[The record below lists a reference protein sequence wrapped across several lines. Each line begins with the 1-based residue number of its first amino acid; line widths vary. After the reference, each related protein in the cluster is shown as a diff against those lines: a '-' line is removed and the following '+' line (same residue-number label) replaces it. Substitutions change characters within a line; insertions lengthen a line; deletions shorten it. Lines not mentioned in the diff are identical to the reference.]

1 MGMEIKFEMK
11 NSDLSHSSNFMKT
24 WDFKSQENYIYL
36 DKIKA
41 EKNKMKTR
49 KSVSKRFKITGT
61 GKIIRR
67 QCGKKHLNEKKDK
80 NRKNSLSTYRLV
92 AESDLSNV
100 TRCLP
105 YIKK

>member
-1 MGMEIKFEMK
+1 MGFQLKNNDFINSLHFMKIKISNYQENFISFNEIKGER
-11 NSDLSHSSNFMKT
+11 
-24 WDFKSQENYIYL
+24 
-36 DKIKA
+36 
-41 EKNKMKTR
+41 NKMKTR

-61 GKIIRR
+61 GKVIRR
-67 QCGKKHLNEKKDK
+67 QCGKQHFNEKKNK

-92 AESDLSNV
+92 AKSDLSNV

>member
-1 MGMEIKFEMK
+1 MGMKIKFEMK
-11 NSDLSHSSNFMKT
+11 NNDLSHSLHFIKIKNS
-24 WDFKSQENYIYL
+24 KSQENYIYL
-36 DKIKA
+36 DKIKV

-49 KSVSKRFKITGT
+49 KSVSKRFKITGS

-67 QCGKKHLNEKKDK
+67 QCGKKHLNEKTDK
-80 NRKNSLSTYRLV
+80 NRKNSLSTYQLV